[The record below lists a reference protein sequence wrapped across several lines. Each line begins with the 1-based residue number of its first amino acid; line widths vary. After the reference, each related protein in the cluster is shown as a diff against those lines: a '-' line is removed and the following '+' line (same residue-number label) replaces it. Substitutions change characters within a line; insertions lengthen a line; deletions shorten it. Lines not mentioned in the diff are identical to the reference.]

1 MNEDIPHGTEYTLE
15 RSKRGIEFTIS
26 RYHTDGSEPIATIC
40 MTKNKATEFANH
52 ILDMCEA
59 T

>member
-1 MNEDIPHGTEYTLE
+1 MNDDIPHGNEYSLVG
-15 RSKRGIEFTIS
+15 SSRGIEFTIS
-26 RYHTDGSEPIATIC
+26 RYHMNESEPIATIS
-40 MTKNKATEFANH
+40 MTKNKAIEFANH